1 MGLSSSQ
8 GRLLMLTS
16 RLSDLQL
23 QEVMVG
29 QRQME
34 LAWQSE
40 EAAKVYNAAMS
51 NFKLTIKLPDA
62 TEDSTFRRED
72 LTYTNMTSMGYLVS
86 NPEGAIYLEK
96 EEYEL
101 TGEEMVSILQAQIAE
116 TEDEDEKTA
125 LQAKLAEVTQKNAE
139 AAANGTTYTETAYR
153 WKVPTDGD
161 GKPLLTYSGDTATIN
176 GKEYPIEDG
185 SSFLNNKNILQNL
198 IMNGMV
204 FVNNTHTDDVG
215 MTMDLLQSDKYIEY
229 VLDTS
234 DDAEAESK
242 YQYEMAS
249 IKRKENQL
257 DLELDQLETQHNAV
271 IKEIDSVK
279 EVIKNNVDRTF
290 KLFSNG

>member
-34 LAWQSE
+34 LAWESE
-40 EAAKVYNAAMS
+40 EAAKVYNEAMS
-51 NFKLTIKLPDA
+51 NFKLTIKLPDGSEDGGYK
-62 TEDSTFRRED
+62 TEDLKYS
-72 LTYTNMTSMGYLVS
+72 NMTQLGYLVS
-86 NPEGAIYLEK
+86 GINGEIYLEK
-96 EEYEL
+96 DEE
-101 TGEEMVSILQAQIAE
+101 TGEWIIPEDMNGNKLLEIDPE
-116 TEDEDEKTA
+116 TGE
-125 LQAKLAEVTQKNAE
+125 AKIGEE
-139 AAANGTTYTETAYR
+139 R
-153 WKVPTDGD
+153 
-161 GKPLLTYSGDTATIN
+161 
-176 GKEYPIEDG
+176 YPIADG
-185 SSFLNNKNILQNL
+185 SAYLKDPKILQNL
-198 IMNGMV
+198 IMNGML
-204 FVNNTHTDDVG
+204 FVNNTNTGDVG
-215 MTMDLLQSDKYIEY
+215 MTMDLLQADTQIEY

>member
-40 EAAKVYNAAMS
+40 EAAKVYNEAMS
-51 NFKLTIKLPDA
+51 NFKLTIKLPDG
-62 TEDSTFRRED
+62 TEDSGYKTED
-72 LTYTNMTSMGYLVS
+72 LKYGNMTQLGYLVS
-86 NPEGAIYLEK
+86 GANGEIYLEK
-96 EEYEL
+96 DEE
-101 TGEEMVSILQAQIAE
+101 TGEWIIPKDM
-116 TEDEDEKTA
+116 
-125 LQAKLAEVTQKNAE
+125 
-139 AAANGTTYTETAYR
+139 NGN
-153 WKVPTDGD
+153 D
-161 GKPLLTYSGDTATIN
+161 LLTIDEETGQAEIN
-176 GKEYPIEDG
+176 GEKYEIADG
-185 SSFLNNKNILQNL
+185 SAYLKDPKILQNL
-198 IMNGMV
+198 IMNGML
-204 FVNNTHTDDVG
+204 FVNNTNTGDVG
-215 MTMDLLQSDKYIEY
+215 MTMDLLQADTQIEY

-234 DDAEAESK
+234 DDAEAESE

-257 DLELDQLETQHNAV
+257 DLELNQLETQHNAV

-279 EVIKNNVDRTF
+279 EVINNNVERTF

>member
-34 LAWQSE
+34 LAWASE
-40 EAAKVYNAAMS
+40 EAAKVYNDAMS

-62 TEDSTFRRED
+62 TEESTFKRED
-72 LTYTNMTSMGYLVS
+72 LTYSNMTSMGYIVS
-86 NPEGAIYLEK
+86 NADGAIYLEK

-101 TGEEMVSILQAQIAE
+101 NAEEILSILYTQLEE
-116 TEDEDEKTA
+116 TTDESERQA
-125 LQAKLAEVTQKNAE
+125 LQEKINEVTQKHNE

-161 GKPLLTYSGDTATIN
+161 GKPLFTYSGDTAIIN

-198 IMNGMV
+198 IMNGML
-204 FVNNTHTDDVG
+204 FVNNTHTDEVG
-215 MTMDLLQSDKYIEY
+215 MTMDLLQADKYIEY
-229 VLDTS
+229 VPDTS

-257 DLELDQLETQHNAV
+257 DLELNQLETQHNAV

>member
-34 LAWQSE
+34 LAWASE
-40 EAAKVYNAAMS
+40 EAAKVYNDAMS
-51 NFKLTIKLPDA
+51 NYKLTIKLPDA
-62 TEDSTFRRED
+62 TEESTFKRED
-72 LTYTNMTSMGYLVS
+72 LTYSNMTSMGYIVS
-86 NPEGAIYLEK
+86 NADGAIYLEK
-96 EEYEL
+96 DEEGNWI
-101 TGEEMVSILQAQIAE
+101 TPKDG
-116 TEDEDEKTA
+116 DEKELFEVNGNTA
-125 LQAKLAEVTQKNAE
+125 I
-139 AAANGTTYTETAYR
+139 
-153 WKVPTDGD
+153 
-161 GKPLLTYSGDTATIN
+161 IN

-204 FVNNTHTDDVG
+204 FVNNTNTDEVG

-234 DDAEAESK
+234 DDAEAESQ

-257 DLELDQLETQHNAV
+257 DLELNQLETQHNAV

>member
-72 LTYTNMTSMGYLVS
+72 LTYENMTSMGYLIT
-86 NPEGAIYLEK
+86 NAQGELCATK
-96 EEYEL
+96 L
-101 TGEEMVSILQAQIAE
+101 TGEQVLAALYAKLSNTTTEEERIPILEEIE
-116 TEDEDEKTA
+116 RKTA
-125 LQAKLAEVTQKNAE
+125 LINEQNATGKE
-139 AAANGTTYTETAYR
+139 YTE
-153 WKVPTDGD
+153 WHIPKDSN
-161 GKPLLTYSGDTATIN
+161 GKPLFTLDGDTAMVN
-176 GKEYPIEDG
+176 GKPYTLTDATEYL
-185 SSFLNNKNILQNL
+185 SNHKVMQNL
-198 IMNGMV
+198 IMNGML
-204 FVNNTHTDDVG
+204 FVNNTNTGDVG